1 MIAPLQKDEALLADM
16 RAASGDDLHVW
27 WLGQSG
33 FLLKQGG
40 AFLLLDP
47 YLSDS
52 LTLKYAATDKPHVRM
67 TERCIA
73 PDRLDFV
80 KLITSSHQ
88 HTDHFD
94 EATLVPLSRF
104 NGGITLVLPAAVE
117 EAARKRLGD
126 AAVSLVGLDDGT
138 SVTLDGWRI
147 TGIAAA
153 HNEIER
159 DVLGRCKFLG
169 FVVERAGFTIYHSGD
184 TLLHAG
190 LVAALKPKRCDLFLV
205 PINGNKPERRV
216 AGNLNGTEAATLA
229 HDCDAG
235 LAVPHHFE
243 MFEFNTASPGEF
255 TSACDRLGQ
264 RHLVMRGGQRLTI
277 PARDL
282 CTAS

>member
-1 MIAPLQKDEALLADM
+1 MIEPLQKDDALLADI
-16 RAASGDDLHVW
+16 RAAGGDGLHVW

-40 AFLLLDP
+40 SFLLLDP

-67 TERCIA
+67 TARCLA
-73 PDRLDFV
+73 PEHLDFTPLV
-80 KLITSSHQ
+80 TSSHQ

-94 EATLVPLSRF
+94 EATLVPLSRA

-126 AAVSLVGLDDGT
+126 AAVTFVGLDDGT
-138 SVTLDGWRI
+138 SVDLDGWRI
-147 TGIAAA
+147 SGVAAA

-159 DVLGRCKFLG
+159 DAHGRCKFLG
-169 FVVERAGFTIYHSGD
+169 FLIERAGFRIYHSGD
-184 TLLHAG
+184 TLLHDG
-190 LVAALKPKRCDLFLV
+190 LVPALKPKHCDLFLV

-216 AGNLNGTEAATLA
+216 AGNLNGTEAAQLA
-229 HDCDAG
+229 HQCDAA

-243 MFEFNTASPGEF
+243 MFEFNTATPDEF
-255 TSACDRLGQ
+255 VTACERLGQ
-264 RHLVMRGGQRLTI
+264 RCHVMRCGEHLTLSR
-277 PARDL
+277 PD
-282 CTAS
+282 